1 MKIID
6 IPGLKWLTL
15 SVFVTTL
22 LLKVWISPN
31 DLTDVALIGTGI
43 LIYSVFL
50 YLDYKS
56 SYNPNILWDEHRGF
70 IATIRPWR
78 VELCAARLF
87 GSVPLGIDLS
97 HSATKVLQAMHTRF
111 ENEKGGTLVFFITR
125 PVGNELTKVGMLVRR
140 SSLRLPNTRSKVE
153 QLSKLLIADI
163 MILESAMRAAYP
175 HLPIERAEKQD
186 VLIVNTGGLE
196 SNVSK

>member
-1 MKIID
+1 MKIFD
-6 IPGLKWLTL
+6 IPELKWLIL
-15 SVFVTTL
+15 SVLVISL

-31 DLTDVALIGTGI
+31 DITGVALIGTGL
-43 LIYSVFL
+43 LIYAIVL

-56 SYNPNILWDEHRGF
+56 NYDPVILWDEQRGF
-70 IATIRPWR
+70 IATIRHWR

-111 ENEKGGTLVFFITR
+111 ENEKGGILTFFITR
-125 PVGNELTKVGMLVRR
+125 PIGNDLTKVGMLVRR
-140 SSLRLPNTRSKVE
+140 SSLRLPHARSKVE
-153 QLSKLLIADI
+153 HLSKLMVADI

-186 VLIVNTGGLE
+186 ILIVNTGGLE
-196 SNVSK
+196 SNVST